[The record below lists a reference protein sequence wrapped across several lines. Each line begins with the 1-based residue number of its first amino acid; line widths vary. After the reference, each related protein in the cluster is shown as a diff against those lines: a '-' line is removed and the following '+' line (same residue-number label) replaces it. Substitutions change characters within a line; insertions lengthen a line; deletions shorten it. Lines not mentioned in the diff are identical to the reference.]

1 MNTSIT
7 QFQRNET
14 GTILVTGVAG
24 FIGFHTANA
33 LLRLGKKVLGI
44 DSLSDYYDVN
54 LKKARVRVLA
64 DAFPDLFSFKK
75 AEVQDK
81 ELIEKIWIAATPQ
94 ITHVVH
100 LAAQA
105 GVRYSLENPYSY
117 VDTNVMGN
125 VVLLEMAR
133 HHGPLK
139 NFVYAST
146 SSVYG
151 ANEKMP
157 FSEEDATDR
166 PMALYAATKKCDELM
181 AQAYS
186 HLFRIPTIGLRFFSV
201 YGPWGRPDMA
211 LYIFTKNI
219 LAGKPITV
227 FNNGDMKRDF
237 TYVDDVV
244 DGIVAALACP
254 IKENPKTVPH
264 RIYNL
269 GNSHQELLSD
279 YIHLI
284 EQYAGRKAIIEYTG
298 MQPGDIPASLSDI
311 SRAQKELGFSPKV
324 RIEEGV
330 RNFVSWFKEYHHID

>member
-1 MNTSIT
+1 MDQTASASWDGHY
-7 QFQRNET
+7 FSDGRSRFYWVSY
-14 GTILVTGVAG
+14 GKSFAW
-24 FIGFHTANA
+24 IGE
-33 LLRLGKKVLGI
+33 KVLGL

-54 LKKARVRVLA
+54 LKKDRVRYLEERYPENFTFV
-64 DAFPDLFSFKK
+64 K
-75 AEVQDK
+75 AEVQDRVAVSKLWK
-81 ELIEKIWIAATPQ
+81 EAHPK

-133 HHGPLK
+133 HHGPVE

-157 FSEEDATDR
+157 FSEEDTTDR

-181 AQAYS
+181 SESYS

-219 LAGKPITV
+219 LEGKPITV
-227 FNNGDMKRDF
+227 FNHGEMQRDF
-237 TYVDDVV
+237 TYVDDIVEGV
-244 DGIVAALACP
+244 VAALARP
-254 IKENPKTVPH
+254 VEDDGKSVPH

-269 GNSHQELLSD
+269 GNSNQEVLAD
-279 YIHLI
+279 YIKLI
-284 EQYAGRKAIIEYTG
+284 EKYAGRKAEIDYVG

-311 SRAQKELGFSPKV
+311 TRARKELDFSPKV

-330 RNFVSWFKEYHHID
+330 RNFVDWFKDYHKVG

>member
-1 MNTSIT
+1 MNKWIK
-7 QFQRNET
+7 QLQQAET
-14 GTILVTGVAG
+14 GTILVTGAAG
-24 FIGFHTANA
+24 FIGFHTAKA
-33 LLRLGKKVLGI
+33 LLELGKKILGL

-54 LKKARVRVLA
+54 LKKDRVRYLEERY
-64 DAFPDLFSFKK
+64 PENFSFVK
-75 AEVQDK
+75 AEVQDRVAVSKLWK
-81 ELIEKIWIAATPQ
+81 EAHPK

-133 HHGPLK
+133 HHGPVE

-157 FSEEDATDR
+157 FSEEDTTDR

-181 AQAYS
+181 AESYS

-219 LAGKPITV
+219 LEGKPITV
-227 FNNGDMKRDF
+227 FNHGEMQRDF
-237 TYVDDVV
+237 TYVDDIVEGV
-244 DGIVAALACP
+244 VAALARP
-254 IKENPKTVPH
+254 VKDDGKSVPH

-269 GNSHQELLSD
+269 GNSNQEVLAD
-279 YIHLI
+279 YIKLI
-284 EQYAGRKAIIEYTG
+284 EKYAGRKAEIDYVG

-311 SRAQKELGFSPKV
+311 TRARKELDFSPKV

-330 RNFVSWFKEYHHID
+330 RNFVDWFKDYHKVG

>member
-1 MNTSIT
+1 MNKWIK
-7 QFQRNET
+7 QLQEAET
-14 GTILVTGVAG
+14 GTILVTGAAG
-24 FIGFHTANA
+24 FIGFHTSQA
-33 LLRLGKKVLGI
+33 LLKLGKKVLGL
-44 DSLSDYYDVN
+44 DSLSDYYDVT
-54 LKKARVRVLA
+54 LKKNRVKYLEEN
-64 DAFPDLFSFKK
+64 FPANFTFKK
-75 AEVQDK
+75 AEVQDRGAVH
-81 ELIEKIWIAATPQ
+81 EIWTKAHPK

-133 HHGPLK
+133 HHGPIE

-157 FSEEDATDR
+157 FSETDETER

-181 AQAYS
+181 AEAYS
-186 HLFRIPTIGLRFFSV
+186 HLFRVPMIGLRFFSV

-227 FNNGDMKRDF
+227 FNHGDMKRDF
-237 TYVDDVV
+237 TYIDDIV
-244 DGIVAALACP
+244 DGIIAALARP
-254 IKENPKTVPH
+254 VQDEGKRPPH

-269 GNSHQELLSD
+269 GNSNQELLSD
-279 YIHLI
+279 YIDLI
-284 EQYAGRKAIIEYTG
+284 EQNAGRKAEIKYVG

-311 SRAQKELGFSPKV
+311 SRAQKELDFQPKV

-330 RNFVSWFKEYHHID
+330 KRFVAWFKDYHKIN